1 MHWRRKWQPTPVL
14 LPGESQGRAAWLAS
28 IYGIA
33 QSRTRL
39 KRLSSSSSSSACLQL
54 PQHQTRIRKLS
65 LSPDSGLPITASC
78 WQNLTGRALAREP
91 EMCLIPGP
99 NRKEQSTEG
108 WVGDHKS
115 ITSVHCCSH
124 SFFSSLLA
132 SLHPRGRGK
141 AAVRRGP

>member
-1 MHWRRKWQPTPVL
+1 MPQRRQWLPTPVL
-14 LPGESQGRAAWLAS
+14 LPENPMDGGAWKTAVH
-28 IYGIA
+28 GVA
-33 QSRTRL
+33 KSRTRL